1 MPHERDRSG
10 RRGVSEAP
18 LEERPEF
25 ARACGEHG
33 LPAYYQPSV
42 RPLFAMP
49 ATQWPRCCGSS
60 CEPCAETLIA
70 VATRVCELLEVDVAS
85 LPR

>member
-1 MPHERDRSG
+1 M
-10 RRGVSEAP
+10 SEAP
-18 LEERPEF
+18 LKERPEF
-25 ARACGEHG
+25 ARALAQACDEHG

-60 CEPCAETLIA
+60 CEPCAQTLIA
-70 VATRVCELLEVDVAS
+70 IATRVCELLDVAVAT